1 MKKNLIIGLGVLAV
15 VVVVIVLLMLGNN
28 SSKIEINTDDN
39 STISDSITIS
49 VQPYGRNKPLNI
61 TVLLD
66 LSDRITKSTNPSNT
80 ERDIAIVKNVI
91 SVFKNDIAN
100 KQLVLMDGC
109 LKVLFYPTPNDTNM
123 ASLAQELEVSV
134 SKNTSNLKD
143 IVTTNMLEQK
153 FENNLKTIYD
163 KALKQN
169 KWPGCDIWNFIKS
182 KQNLYMKDAKY
193 RNILV
198 IVTDGYVYHQNAK
211 FNSGKRYSYLL
222 GSNIA
227 PYRDPVNYDT
237 KIQNDDFGLISTKND
252 LSGLEVLVLEVNPE
266 QGKPVDYDIIKLV
279 LSNWFKEMGASKC
292 EVYQTDLPSNTK
304 VNIDK
309 FFK

>member
-1 MKKNLIIGLGVLAV
+1 MKKNVIIGLLVILALATIV
-15 VVVVIVLLMLGNN
+15 AIVILNK
-28 SSKIEINTDDN
+28 SSDTDDN
-39 STISDSITIS
+39 VTGNNVNGSQNLIAPPQGI
-49 VQPYGRNKPLNI
+49 GKPLNI
-61 TVLLD
+61 TILLD
-66 LSDRITKSTNPSNT
+66 LSDRITKSNNPSNT
-80 ERDIAIVKNVI
+80 DRDIAIVKNVI
-91 SVFKNDIAN
+91 SKYKNDIS
-100 KQLVLMDGC
+100 QRRVVLMDGC
-109 LKVLFYPTPNDTNM
+109 LKVLFYPTPNDPSM
-123 ASLAQELEVSV
+123 ASLANDLEISV
-134 SKNTSNLKD
+134 SKNTQNLAQ
-143 IVTTNMLEQK
+143 IVTTSMLEDK
-153 FENNLKTIYD
+153 FEKNLRSIYE
-163 KALKQN
+163 KALMQN

>member
-1 MKKNLIIGLGVLAV
+1 MKKNVIIGILTVLAIAIIV
-15 VVVVIVLLMLGNN
+15 AIVLMSRSSNTGENEIENNANGNKN
-28 SSKIEINTDDN
+28 LVPSPQG
-39 STISDSITIS
+39 
-49 VQPYGRNKPLNI
+49 VGKPLNI
-61 TVLLD
+61 TILLD
-66 LSDRITKSTNPSNT
+66 LSDRITKSNNPSNT
-80 ERDIAIVKNVI
+80 ERDIAIVKHVI
-91 SVFKNDIAN
+91 SKYKNDIS
-100 KQLVLMDGC
+100 QRRVVLMDGC
-109 LKVLFYPTPNDTNM
+109 LKVLFYPTPDDPSMATLAND
-123 ASLAQELEVSV
+123 LEISV
-134 SKNTSNLKD
+134 SKNTQNLTQLA
-143 IVTTNMLEQK
+143 TTSMLEDK
-153 FENNLKTIYD
+153 FEKNLRTIYE

-169 KWPGCDIWNFIKS
+169 KWPGCDIWNFIKN
-182 KQNLYMKDAKY
+182 KQNLYMKDANY

-198 IVTDGYVYHQNAK
+198 IVTDGYVYHQNAR
-211 FNSGKRYSYLL
+211 FNSKKRYSYLL

-227 PYRDPVNYDT
+227 PYRDPVNYNT

>member
-1 MKKNLIIGLGVLAV
+1 MKKNVIIGLLVILALATIV
-15 VVVVIVLLMLGNN
+15 AIVILNK
-28 SSKIEINTDDN
+28 SSDTDDN
-39 STISDSITIS
+39 VTGNNVNGSQNLIAPPQGI
-49 VQPYGRNKPLNI
+49 GKPLNI
-61 TVLLD
+61 TILLD
-66 LSDRITKSTNPSNT
+66 LSDRITKSNNPSNT
-80 ERDIAIVKNVI
+80 DRDIAIVKNVI
-91 SVFKNDIAN
+91 SKYKNDIS
-100 KQLVLMDGC
+100 QRRVVLMDGC
-109 LKVLFYPTPNDTNM
+109 LKVLFYPTPNDPSM
-123 ASLAQELEVSV
+123 ASLANDLEISV
-134 SKNTSNLKD
+134 SKNTQNLAQ
-143 IVTTNMLEQK
+143 IVTTSMLEDK
-153 FENNLKTIYD
+153 FEKNLRSIYE
-163 KALKQN
+163 KALMQN

-182 KQNLYMKDAKY
+182 KQNLYMSDAKY
-193 RNILV
+193 RNILI

-227 PYRDPVNYDT
+227 PYRDPVNYDK

>member
-1 MKKNLIIGLGVLAV
+1 MKKNVIIGLLVILALATIV
-15 VVVVIVLLMLGNN
+15 AIVILNK
-28 SSKIEINTDDN
+28 SSDTDDN
-39 STISDSITIS
+39 VTGNNVNGSQNLIAPPQGI
-49 VQPYGRNKPLNI
+49 GKPLNI
-61 TVLLD
+61 TILLD
-66 LSDRITKSTNPSNT
+66 LSDRITKSNNPSNT
-80 ERDIAIVKNVI
+80 DRDIAIVKNVI
-91 SVFKNDIAN
+91 SKYKNDIS
-100 KQLVLMDGC
+100 LRRVVLMDGC
-109 LKVLFYPTPNDTNM
+109 LKVLFYPTPNDPSM
-123 ASLAQELEVSV
+123 ASLANDLEISV
-134 SKNTSNLKD
+134 SKNTQNLAQ
-143 IVTTNMLEQK
+143 IVTTSMLEDK
-153 FENNLKTIYD
+153 FEKNLRSIYE
-163 KALKQN
+163 KALMQN

>member
-1 MKKNLIIGLGVLAV
+1 MKRNFIILGVVAV
-15 VVVVIVLLMLGNN
+15 VVVVIVLLMFGNKSSEKEVVNDAVSVSSN
-28 SSKIEINTDDN
+28 SSVA
-39 STISDSITIS
+39 STVPS
-49 VQPYGRNKPLNI
+49 QKNRPLNI

-66 LSDRITKSTNPSNT
+66 LSDRITKSSNPSNT
-80 ERDIAIVKNVI
+80 DRDIAIVKNVI

-100 KQLVLMDGC
+100 KQLVLMDGS
-109 LKVLFYPTPNDTNM
+109 LKVLFYPTPNDPNM
-123 ASLAQELEVSV
+123 ASLAQDLEISV
-134 SKNTSNLKD
+134 SKNTSNLKE

-153 FENNLKTIYD
+153 FENNLQSIYD
-163 KALKQN
+163 KALEQN

-182 KQNLYMKDAKY
+182 KQNLYMKDSKY
-193 RNILV
+193 RNVLI

-222 GSNIA
+222 GANLA
-227 PYRDPVNYDT
+227 PYRDPVNYET
-237 KIQNDDFGLISTKND
+237 KIKNDDFGLISTNND

-279 LSNWFKEMGASKC
+279 LSNWFNEMGASRC

-309 FFK
+309 FF

>member
-1 MKKNLIIGLGVLAV
+1 MKKNVIIGLLVILALATIV
-15 VVVVIVLLMLGNN
+15 AIVILNK
-28 SSKIEINTDDN
+28 SSDTDDN
-39 STISDSITIS
+39 VTGNNVNGSQNLIAPPQGI
-49 VQPYGRNKPLNI
+49 GKPLNI
-61 TVLLD
+61 TILLD
-66 LSDRITKSTNPSNT
+66 LSDRITKSNNPSNT
-80 ERDIAIVKNVI
+80 DRDIAIVKNVI
-91 SVFKNDIAN
+91 SKYKNDIS
-100 KQLVLMDGC
+100 QRRVVLMDGC
-109 LKVLFYPTPNDTNM
+109 LKVLFYPTPNDPSM
-123 ASLAQELEVSV
+123 ASLANDLEISV
-134 SKNTSNLKD
+134 SKNTQNLAQ
-143 IVTTNMLEQK
+143 IVTTSMLEDK
-153 FENNLKTIYD
+153 FEKNLRSIYE